1 MSGSKDG
8 QKFKT
13 IALVGDAEC
22 DEGSIWEAAMFAGKN
37 KLNNLITI
45 VDRNRISVME
55 YREDDNNSGKLE
67 NKFKSCGWDVCY

>member
-1 MSGSKDG
+1 MDKK
-8 QKFKT
+8 KFKT

-45 VDRNRISVME
+45 VDRNRMSVME
-55 YREDDNNSGKLE
+55 YREDDNNSGKLKI
-67 NKFKSCGWDVCY
+67 NLSIVDGM